1 MTVYE
6 GLVHDLDEATYHAHP
21 ALSSTEARLL
31 LRKGGPARYRYK
43 KDNPPMVEP
52 SPKFDIGSA
61 VHSKVL
67 GVGYDVVTVD
77 AADWRT
83 KAAQEAR
90 DAARAAGQIAL
101 LAREVAEVDAIAEAV
116 LAHPTACALFT
127 QPGQREAS
135 VFATVDGVPVR
146 GRFDFLPDLTL
157 PRPVAVDLKTTAGE
171 ATPDEFGKAA
181 ARYWYDVQES
191 WYLDALEATGAGR
204 IDFAYVVV
212 EKEPP
217 YLPAVFQLPLVLRE
231 RGVERAKR
239 ARDLFRECTA
249 EGRWPGHPEDV
260 QFVTVPN
267 WVTYEETE

>member
-90 DAARAAGQIAL
+90 EAARAAGKIAL

-116 LAHPTACALFT
+116 LAHPTARALFT

-181 ARYWYDVQES
+181 ARYFYDVQEA
-191 WYLDALEATGAGR
+191 WYLDALEQATSSR
-204 IDFAYVVV
+204 PDFAYVVV

-217 YLPAVFQLPLVLRE
+217 YLTAVFQIPLVLRE
-231 RGVERAKR
+231 RGQELAKKARALYL
-239 ARDLFRECTA
+239 DCVTTDQ
-249 EGRWPGHPEDV
+249 WPGHPEKV
-260 QFVTVPN
+260 QFVNVPN
-267 WVTYEETE
+267 WVMYEETD